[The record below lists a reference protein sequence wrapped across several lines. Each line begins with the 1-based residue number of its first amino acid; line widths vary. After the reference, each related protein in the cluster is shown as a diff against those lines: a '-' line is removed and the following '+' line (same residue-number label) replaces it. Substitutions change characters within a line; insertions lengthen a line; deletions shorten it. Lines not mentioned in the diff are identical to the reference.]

1 MHGTVRVKSY
11 YSNLMINFKYVFAG
25 LVVNDLPSKIHATNY
40 HRFHSLEICWCKA
53 KGAPVSSFSLQVLSR
68 FSHYKPVLPSYGNQT
83 ADLLCKSIEWFL
95 YEGNTGI

>member
-40 HRFHSLEICWCKA
+40 RFHSLEIC
-53 KGAPVSSFSLQVLSR
+53 
-68 FSHYKPVLPSYGNQT
+68 
-83 ADLLCKSIEWFL
+83 
-95 YEGNTGI
+95 